1 RHRHRGGESD
11 HHLRGFRAGQ
21 QLLFPAPGRDRPGPD
36 DLPAPRPPPR
46 RPHHPGQPARRG
58 LHLHPVPA
66 LRAEES
72 MNDSKATEAP
82 LVLVV
87 DDVDH
92 GREIFA
98 EYLEFRGFRVAT
110 AADGLEALEKAFELL
125 PDVILMD
132 LSLPGIDG
140 WEATRRLKQDE
151 RTRDI
156 PVIALTAHALAS
168 AHDKARE
175 VGCNAVVTKPCLPQ
189 ELEQEVRR
197 QLETATKNESKAQP

>member
-1 RHRHRGGESD
+1 MTGE
-11 HHLRGFRAGQ
+11 
-21 QLLFPAPGRDRPGPD
+21 
-36 DLPAPRPPPR
+36 
-46 RPHHPGQPARRG
+46 
-58 LHLHPVPA
+58 
-66 LRAEES
+66 
-72 MNDSKATEAP
+72 DSAP

-110 AADGLEALEKAFELL
+110 AADGLEAMEKAFELR

-140 WEATRRLKQDE
+140 WEATRRLKADE

-156 PVIALTAHALAS
+156 PIIALTAHALAS

-175 VGCNAVVTKPCLPQ
+175 VGCNAVVTKPCLPKD
-189 ELEQEVRR
+189 LEQEVRR
-197 QLETATKNESKAQP
+197 QLESRANQE